1 MGLGRRPPSRRRRL
15 PARVTRSPALAVTR
29 LDDALGE
36 DVMSCTS
43 AAASDYEADH
53 RVFALSPDE
62 WDQLSDILDR
72 PVRDKPRLSRLLAEP
87 TVLGCHS
94 RGPAAG

>member
-1 MGLGRRPPSRRRRL
+1 MG
-15 PARVTRSPALAVTR
+15 
-29 LDDALGE
+29 
-36 DVMSCTS
+36 CTS
-43 AAASDYEADH
+43 TAASDDEADH

-72 PVRDKPRLSRLLAEP
+72 PVRDKPRLSRLLAEMS
-87 TVLGCHS
+87 VLEGHS